1 VAVTSLITL
10 RLDNEIRRRVEQI
23 AKRPRTTKSAVLREA
38 IGTWVTREESSVTV
52 YDQIKD
58 LIGSVHGGDP
68 RRSENTG
75 RRVAEMLKARHRH

>member
-1 VAVTSLITL
+1 MAVTSLITL

-23 AKRPRTTKSAVLREA
+23 AKRRRTTKSAVLREA

-68 RRSENTG
+68 RRSENIG